1 MTIRFIF
8 LFLITTTLLTA
19 QSPYELK
26 WKQESTYLGLGLA
39 MTGFDLYQNAKVIQP
54 LTLEEIAGLD
64 RSDVNSFDRG
74 ATFNSSQR
82 AKIGSDILQNIS
94 YTAPFLF
101 LTAKEPRK
109 EWGKIL
115 LIYFETALI
124 VRSFTG
130 TTKDLTKRIRPLTY
144 NDDFSMAERQ
154 KKQNRFSFFSGHVS
168 TTASNCFFG
177 AKVFSDYFPDSKWK
191 PYVWGVAATIPA
203 FTGYFRVKAGKHY
216 RTDVM
221 TGYLVGGALGILI
234 PHFHKKDRKNKMSII
249 PTSNGFLLTKV
260 F

>member
-1 MTIRFIF
+1 MIIRFI
-8 LFLITTTLLTA
+8 LLLLLSTTLLTA

-26 WKQESTYLGLGLA
+26 WKQEAAYLGLGFA

-64 RSDVNSFDRG
+64 RNSVNGFDRS

-82 AKIGSDILQNIS
+82 AKNGSDILQYIS
-94 YTAPFLF
+94 YTSPFLF
-101 LTAKEPRK
+101 LAGKEPRK

-115 LIYFETALI
+115 LIYFETALV

-130 TTKDLTKRIRPLTY
+130 STKDLTKRIRPLAY
-144 NDDFSMAERQ
+144 NDDFSLVERQ

-191 PYVWGVAATIPA
+191 PYIWGAAATIPA
-203 FTGYFRVKAGKHY
+203 LTGYFRVKAGKHFP
-216 RTDVM
+216 TDVI

-234 PHFHKKDRKNKMSII
+234 PHFHKKDRKNKLSIF
-249 PTSNGFLLTKV
+249 PTSSGVLLTKV